1 MCRQTS
7 STQLG
12 KPLHQIKLHGGHL
25 TFATVWLQ
33 LRWPLEVPPTP
44 QGHCWQLELRDTQ
57 VSSKPWQHPP
67 QQDSL
72 VADPH
77 RHHLG
82 SGQWRHWHGNPGW
95 ADFENLVRH
104 QYHVFINIYIYIC
117 DGKAPVTGW
126 PPPNPVKESDMSM
139 VMSSW
144 SVVERPSTDSV
155 NLKRDLSLS
164 TLFAAEGLD
173 SLYTSETWS

>member
-1 MCRQTS
+1 MQANFFNATWEAPSPDKASRRAS
-7 STQLG
+7 N
-12 KPLHQIKLHGGHL
+12 
-25 TFATVWLQ
+25 FATVWLQ

-82 SGQWRHWHGNPGW
+82 SGQWRYWHGNPGW
-95 ADFENLVRH
+95 TDFENLGRR
-104 QYHVFINIYIYIC
+104 QYHVLIILYIYIYIFFFWWQGTC
-117 DGKAPVTGW
+117 HWLAAPKSSQRVWHVHDHVYLVLGRA
-126 PPPNPVKESDMSM
+126 PLHRLCKLEARPV
-139 VMSSW
+139 
-144 SVVERPSTDSV
+144 P
-155 NLKRDLSLS
+155 
-164 TLFAAEGLD
+164 
-173 SLYTSETWS
+173 

>member
-1 MCRQTS
+1 MKRPMCRQTS

-104 QYHVFINIYIYIC
+104 QYHVFINIYIYMWWQGTC
-117 DGKAPVTGW
+117 HWLAAP
-126 PPPNPVKESDMSM
+126 K
-139 VMSSW
+139 SSQRVW
-144 SVVERPSTDSV
+144 HVHGHV
-155 NLKRDLSLS
+155 
-164 TLFAAEGLD
+164 
-173 SLYTSETWS
+173 